1 MTNSLGAFQTK
12 MLPEYHCA
20 CLIVVN
26 MMRSEIE
33 NENRIVENDR
43 KVCDH
48 CVWLPPDPFI
58 YTIWKWM
65 YNVSSFSGSFAVHSP
80 IFKEIWTP
88 GYWSVSFNLFPATLN

>member
-48 CVWLPPDPFI
+48 CV
-58 YTIWKWM
+58 
-65 YNVSSFSGSFAVHSP
+65 
-80 IFKEIWTP
+80 
-88 GYWSVSFNLFPATLN
+88 